1 MSEETGPDDGES
13 GEDVVLLEAGEDAAG
28 ARIDRWLAGQC
39 PDISRTRLKQ
49 LILEGAVVMNGKPC
63 TDPSKKLKAGA
74 ALAVIVPPPLDDAP
88 VPENIPLSI
97 VYEDNDLLVIDK
109 PAGLVVHPAPGHR
122 TGTLVNALLHH
133 CGASLSGIGGV
144 RRPGIVHRL
153 DKDTSGLMLVA
164 KNDRAHAG
172 LSAQL
177 ADRTLSRIYSA
188 LVWGVPSPRKG
199 TVKTSIGRHSTQRL
213 KMAANVKQGR
223 AAATHYEIRE
233 AYGHAAALLECR
245 LETGRTHQVRV
256 HQVRVHM
263 SFLGFPLVGDP
274 VYGKQKTGAE
284 SLLKKD
290 GYEAHAR
297 ASILAFP
304 RQALHAR
311 QISFIHPASGDSLT
325 FEAALPSDL
334 AGLINLFKNN

>member
-1 MSEETGPDDGES
+1 
-13 GEDVVLLEAGEDAAG
+13 
-28 ARIDRWLAGQC
+28 
-39 PDISRTRLKQ
+39 
-49 LILEGAVVMNGKPC
+49 
-63 TDPSKKLKAGA
+63 
-74 ALAVIVPPPLDDAP
+74 
-88 VPENIPLSI
+88 
-97 VYEDNDLLVIDK
+97 LLVIDK

-164 KNDRAHAG
+164 KNDKAHAG

-177 ADRTLSRIYSA
+177 ADRTLSRVYSA

-199 TVKTSIGRHSTQRL
+199 TVKASIGRHPTQRL

-223 AAATHYEIRE
+223 SAATHYEIKE
-233 AYGHAAALLECR
+233 AYGQAATLVECKLES
-245 LETGRTHQVRV
+245 GRT

-274 VYGKQKTGAE
+274 VYGLQKTGAQ
-284 SLLKKD
+284 SLLKKS
-290 GYEAHAR
+290 GYGADTVSE
-297 ASILAFP
+297 ILAFP

-311 QISFIHPASGDSLT
+311 QISFIHPATGDSLA
-325 FEAALPSDL
+325 FEAQPPSDF
-334 AGLINLFKNN
+334 AGLLNLFKNK